1 MCLMDILAMVVN
13 LHVKQRLQ
21 DGWRMLERHWH
32 ARRTEGRLQRLQRQV
47 RRLEQR
53 CLSLQK

>member
-1 MCLMDILAMVVN
+1 MDIFAMVVN